1 VTRRVELYIDDIC
14 EAVER
19 IASYT
24 SNLSRDEFM
33 NDVRTIDAV
42 IRNLEILGEAAKHIP
57 VEVRS
62 KFTGIDWKGIAG
74 MRDILIHEYFGV
86 DLDIVW
92 DVVSHRIPALAQAVP
107 IFREA
112 YPVV

>member
-1 VTRRVELYIDDIC
+1 
-14 EAVER
+14 
-19 IASYT
+19 
-24 SNLSRDEFM
+24 M

-57 VEVRS
+57 VEVRW
-62 KFTGIDWKGIAG
+62 KFTEIDWKAIAG

-92 DVVSHRIPALAQAVP
+92 DVVSAKIPRLVQAVP
-107 IFREA
+107 KLREA
-112 YPVV
+112 YPVE

>member
-1 VTRRVELYIDDIC
+1 MTRAVELYIDDIC

-19 IASYT
+19 IASYAG
-24 SNLSRDEFM
+24 NLSRDEFM

-57 VEVRS
+57 VEVRW
-62 KFTGIDWKGIAG
+62 KFIEIDWKAIAG

-92 DVVSHRIPALAQAVP
+92 DVVSAKIPRLVQAVP
-107 IFREA
+107 KLREA
-112 YPVV
+112 YPVE

>member
-24 SNLSRDEFM
+24 GNLSRDEFM

-62 KFTGIDWKGIAG
+62 KFTGIDWKGIAECATSSY
-74 MRDILIHEYFGV
+74 MSTL
-86 DLDIVW
+86 VW
-92 DVVSHRIPALAQAVP
+92 ISTLSGTSSHIESQSSYKWSQFSAKRIQ
-107 IFREA
+107 
-112 YPVV
+112 